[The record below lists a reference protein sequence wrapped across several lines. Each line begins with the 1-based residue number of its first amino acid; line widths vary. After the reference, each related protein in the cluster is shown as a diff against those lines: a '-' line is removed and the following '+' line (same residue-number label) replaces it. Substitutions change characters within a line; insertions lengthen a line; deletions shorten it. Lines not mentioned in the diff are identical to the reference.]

1 MDDSI
6 TSNDNFDV
14 EYDTANSSIDTTEI
28 LLRIEENTNYINN
41 NINVCN
47 SLILVL
53 IGVFLGYA
61 LSNFI
66 VKGIHKNV

>member
-6 TSNDNFDV
+6 TLNDNFDV

-61 LSNFI
+61 FSNFI

>member
-6 TSNDNFDV
+6 TLNDNFDV
-14 EYDTANSSIDTTEI
+14 EYDTTNSIDTTEI